1 MSLDLKFD
9 RGLKLV
15 VGSYPN
21 IYEDKNILCVIKE
34 KVDGMTSWGV
44 LESILMKQNTFF
56 SSFRSF
62 LGDLKVE
69 AYTFDFAEGLQKI
82 DEKFIDLRGSKVR
95 IDLFSEDIEEVK
107 IWTEQC
113 LYFSRTHDCDIIVS
127 QDKDLFLSEI
137 TNIFKNTSVSFV
149 SFLSDIQ
156 FDFRFEIGRFDIQ
169 TNGIQLTGCAKIYQ
183 DLSCGWILQSGWR
196 YFRTF
201 KNPRDWNYLSSEQ
214 IASDIL
220 NLPEN
225 NNPRKGYAD
234 YNYWKNRIHRTEQNL
249 IFP

>member
-9 RGLKLV
+9 KGLKLV
-15 VGSYPN
+15 VGLYPD
-21 IYEDKNILCVIKE
+21 IPEDQSILCVIKE
-34 KVDGMTSWGV
+34 KVHGMDNWGV

-69 AYTFDFAEGLQKI
+69 AYTFDFSNGLKKI
-82 DEKFIDLRGSKVR
+82 DQKFIELKRSKVR
-95 IDLFSEDIEEVK
+95 IDLFSEDLEDIK

-113 LYFSRTHDCDIIVS
+113 LYFSKIHDCEIIVTHS
-127 QDKDLFLSEI
+127 GDHFLNQI
-137 TNIFKNTSVSFV
+137 TNVFKHSRASFTSS
-149 SFLSDIQ
+149 LSGGEY
-156 FDFRFEIGRFDIQ
+156 DFRFEIGRFDLQ
-169 TNGIQLTGCAKIYQ
+169 DNGIQLTGCAKIYQ

-220 NLPEN
+220 EF
-225 NNPRKGYAD
+225 A
-234 YNYWKNRIHRTEQNL
+234 
-249 IFP
+249 